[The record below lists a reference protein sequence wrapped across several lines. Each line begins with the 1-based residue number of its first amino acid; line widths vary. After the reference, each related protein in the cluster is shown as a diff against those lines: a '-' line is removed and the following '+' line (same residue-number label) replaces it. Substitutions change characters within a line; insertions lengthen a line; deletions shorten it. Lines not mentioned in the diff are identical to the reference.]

1 MQGLKSLH
9 DNDIVH
15 RDIKSA
21 NLFVMNSEDG
31 KSDQIKLGDLN
42 VSKVAKGAMLQTQTG
57 TPYYASPEVWKDLP
71 YDAKSDI
78 WSAGCVLYEMAALK
92 PPFTAGDMSQL
103 YQKVI
108 KGQFGRMPNTYS
120 QDFQDVIK
128 CMLRVDPAERPSCG
142 QILKMP

>member
-21 NLFVMNSEDG
+21 NLFVMNSQDG

-92 PPFTAGDMSQL
+92 PPFTAPDMSQL

-108 KGQFGRMPNTYS
+108 KGQF
-120 QDFQDVIK
+120 
-128 CMLRVDPAERPSCG
+128 
-142 QILKMP
+142 